1 MKIHP
6 PLVSAVL
13 DTLLEIFGTGRYA
26 DKAVAHVLKSN
37 PRWGSRDRAFIA
49 ENVYEVVRWWR
60 WLEALRQD
68 GEAMPDGRLP
78 AEAGTV
84 AALLGVNL
92 VLKGWDLPAWP
103 MFLGLDKRDLL
114 ARKEALADRLPLRI
128 RESVPDWLDSHCAT
142 ELGADWERL
151 LPALNQPAPVV
162 LRTNSRRIRPAELAD
177 RLRELGW
184 ESSPHALSPVARV
197 LHRPGNIFQTPLFKQ
212 GLFEVQDA
220 GSQCIA
226 PFLEVEPGM
235 RVVDACAGAGGKSL
249 HLADLMEDK
258 GSLIAMDVEAH
269 KLATLRERAR
279 RNGVSILQT
288 RLIDGTK
295 VIKRL
300 RGSADRVLLDV
311 PCSGLGVLRRNPDA
325 KWKLSPDFLEQVRR
339 TQADILDRYSTMVAA
354 DGRMV
359 YATCS
364 ILPSENERQV
374 EAFLSTH
381 PEFECLRMRHL
392 SPSADDC
399 DGFFMALLRRR

>member
-13 DTLLEIFGTGRYA
+13 DTLLEIFQGGRYA
-26 DKAVAHVLKSN
+26 DKAVAQVLRSN

-49 ENVYEVVRWWR
+49 ENVYEVVRWR
-60 WLEALRQD
+60 RRLQALLTD
-68 GEAMPDGRLP
+68 GEAPDGLLP
-78 AEAGTV
+78 VDRNLA

-92 VLKGWDLPAWP
+92 AVKGWELPPWP
-103 MFLGLDKRDLL
+103 MFRGWNQDGLP
-114 ARKEALADRLPLRI
+114 ARNATAPEHWPLRI
-128 RESVPDWLDSHCAT
+128 RESVPDWLD
-142 ELGADWERL
+142 ELGTAELGQDWERL
-151 LPALNQPAPVV
+151 LPALNRPAPLV
-162 LRTNSRRIRPAELAD
+162 LRTNVRRIRPPELAD

-184 ESSPHALSPVARV
+184 DASPHPLSPAALV
-197 LHRPGNIFQTPLFKQ
+197 LHRQGNIFQTTLFKQ

-249 HLADLMEDK
+249 HLADLMQDK
-258 GSLIAMDVEAH
+258 GSIISLDVEAH
-269 KLATLRERAR
+269 KLATLKERAR
-279 RNGVSILQT
+279 RNGVSIVQT
-288 RLIDGTK
+288 RIIDSTK
-295 VIKRL
+295 TIKRL
-300 RGSADRVLLDV
+300 KGSADRLLLDV

-325 KWKLSPDFLEQVRR
+325 KWKLSPDFLDAVRR
-339 TQADILDRYSTMVAA
+339 TQADILDRYSTMLAP
-354 DGRMV
+354 GGSMV

-374 EAFLSTH
+374 EAFLATH
-381 PEFECLRMRHL
+381 GEFECRRTRHL
-392 SPSADDC
+392 NPLDDHC